1 MELIAGIIVGL
12 VVGGGAL
19 YAVLRS
25 RAVRLETQL
34 DERSR
39 QLETTLRE
47 RDEARG
53 EREARGGELAQ
64 ATAEKALRSNDD
76 QEQARRF
83 EELSATGE
91 ARQIGEPAPVE
102 QTVRRV
108 DTPELPLA
116 TGDD

>member
-1 MELIAGIIVGL
+1 MEVLTGIIVGL

-53 EREARGGELAQ
+53 EELAQ